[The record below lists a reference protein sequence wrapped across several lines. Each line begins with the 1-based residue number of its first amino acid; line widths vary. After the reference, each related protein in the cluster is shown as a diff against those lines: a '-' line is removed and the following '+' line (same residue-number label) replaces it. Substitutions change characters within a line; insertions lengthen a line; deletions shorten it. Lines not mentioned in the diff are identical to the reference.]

1 MKTITKA
8 FTVVVEYTIDEEDFY
23 QSIAEGLEE
32 EGIEVGPDKYNAE
45 DYLNERTSEMKFE
58 DLEDHIAELLEGVA
72 DDEGLTVSQV
82 EVKTIL

>member
-8 FTVVVEYTIDEEDFY
+8 FTVVVEYTVDEEDFY
-23 QSIAEGLEE
+23 RSIAECLEE

-58 DLEDHIAELLEGVA
+58 DLEDHITELLEGVA
-72 DDEGLTVSQV
+72 DDEGLVVSQV